1 MNVLVEL
8 ESVTVRELA
17 GKKRHLSEEKF
28 MCKSILFL
36 IISIGLFSTVILGQT
51 KTAKEET
58 KPTLIGKWK
67 SPEAKVEFI
76 NKNTMTLN
84 GVKYRYAVLGKAIII
99 QSEEGESAEFPF
111 ELKGDTL
118 TVYLSD
124 RKIVYKRYTEED
136 DEEETAEVQP
146 QNQPQQRGST
156 PQELVG
162 KWCYQANVQAQ
173 GGGRQTDICFTLY
186 ANGTYEYQ
194 GETSNSNVYG
204 GTNSSS
210 YDSGR
215 WAATATTLTAYSSNG
230 QTKTYT
236 LEKRNHPKTGDPMLI
251 VDGDAFVTF
260 YQKSPW

>member
-1 MNVLVEL
+1 MCKQIISVLVL
-8 ESVTVRELA
+8 
-17 GKKRHLSEEKF
+17 
-28 MCKSILFL
+28 L
-36 IISIGLFSTVILGQT
+36 IIGLSTNCALAQS
-51 KTAKEET
+51 KSERET

-84 GVKYRYAVLGKAIII
+84 GQKYSYAVIGKVILI
-99 QSEEGESAEFPF
+99 SSDEGEAEFPF

-124 RKIVYKRYTEED
+124 RKVVYKRYTDKNEEA
-136 DEEETAEVQP
+136 ESEETPTQTQP
-146 QNQPQQRGST
+146 QRGSV

-186 ANGTYEYQ
+186 ENGTYEYY
-194 GETSNSNVYG
+194 GESTSTNPNGGANSQ
-204 GTNSSS
+204 S

-215 WAATATTLTAYSSNG
+215 WSATATTLTARSNSG
-230 QTKTYT
+230 ETKTYS
-236 LEKRNHPKTGDPMLI
+236 LEKRNHPKTGDPMLL
-251 VDGDAFVTF
+251 VDGDAFVTY
-260 YQKSPW
+260 YQKQPW

>member
-1 MNVLVEL
+1 MTN
-8 ESVTVRELA
+8 
-17 GKKRHLSEEKF
+17 KF
-28 MCKSILFL
+28 STT
-36 IISIGLFSTVILGQT
+36 IISAILIGLFSVVISAQINPT
-51 KTAKEET
+51 NSKSAKEES

-67 SPEAKVEFI
+67 SREAKVEFI

-84 GVKYRYAVLGKAIII
+84 GQKYRYAILGKAIII
-99 QSEEGESAEFPF
+99 QSAEGESAEFPF

-118 TVYLSD
+118 IVYLSD
-124 RKIVYKRYTEED
+124 RKVVYTRFTEED
-136 DEEETAEVQP
+136 EEEENTEVQT

-173 GGGRQTDICFTLY
+173 GGGRQSNICFTLY

-194 GETSNSNVYG
+194 GETTSTNVYG
-204 GTNSSS
+204 GTNSQS

-215 WAATATTLTAYSSNG
+215 WSATATTLTAYSSSG
-230 QTKTYT
+230 RTTTYT

-251 VDGDAFVTF
+251 VDGDAFVTY
-260 YQKSPW
+260 YQKQPW